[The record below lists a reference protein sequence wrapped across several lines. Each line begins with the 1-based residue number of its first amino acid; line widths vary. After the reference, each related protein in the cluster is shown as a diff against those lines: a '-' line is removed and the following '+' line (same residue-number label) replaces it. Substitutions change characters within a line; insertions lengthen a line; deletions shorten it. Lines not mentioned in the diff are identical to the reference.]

1 MSISNVGQNPLPSTD
16 TYTRFS
22 QSSENV
28 FGTSVSE
35 ITAKQRSISSASVEN
50 ARVAGPNF
58 RGNVS
63 YENFLELNGL
73 NQSLG
78 EEGLEGI
85 AQRSKEAELKLNAE
99 LEEKYAEIEEQHA
112 EGKRRYHENYEE
124 DNRRIRQ
131 NIAERKREIAKW
143 ERELSGAHGRY
154 KDFVQGIIDNN
165 KTSIAEDEKR
175 IRQNDIFSSH
185 WP

>member
-1 MSISNVGQNPLPSTD
+1 MSINNLGQNLLPSID

-22 QSSENV
+22 QSSENI

-35 ITAKQRSISSASVEN
+35 IAAKQRSISSASAEN

-78 EEGLEGI
+78 KEGLEGI
-85 AQRSKEAELKLNAE
+85 AQRSKEAELELNAE
-99 LEEKYAEIEEQHA
+99 LEEHFA

-124 DNRRIRQ
+124 DNKRIRQ